1 VALACPVCQ
10 QPFGAGAAGGAAV
23 CKRCD
28 LAFPRERV
36 GNFQDLTIE
45 AARLPSELVGAGSQP
60 SEPAEEE
67 EEGGLLQRLPFVGTT
82 DAIAGM
88 LGLPQSKEV
97 EALVRDVVREGGPFR
112 PRAGQQL
119 GTSTFQSPVVTFA
132 YERGWRQSFASS
144 GFPGVEEEFKL
155 AQTFLAETSEAGQ
168 GVLLDASC
176 GSGLFSRRFASS
188 GAYGSVVALDFSASM
203 LRQVDSFAKKELG
216 RDYAAPPEL
225 GGRALSLVRADI
237 GRLPFPSDA
246 LDGVHASAAIHC
258 WPAPAN
264 AVAEIARVLKPG
276 GVLVMSTFTPRSPMA
291 AAGSGSGNAPYRFW
305 SRDELQSL
313 TRRCGLV
320 DFEAIERQ
328 PAFIMVRVRKP
339 RAD

>member
-1 VALACPVCQ
+1 
-10 QPFGAGAAGGAAV
+10 
-23 CKRCD
+23 
-28 LAFPRERV
+28 V
-36 GNFQDLTIE
+36 GT
-45 AARLPSELVGAGSQP
+45 GSQA
-60 SEPAEEE
+60 SEPAED
-67 EEGGLLQRLPFVGTT
+67 GGLLQRLPFVSTS
-82 DAIAGM
+82 DAIAKT
-88 LGLPQSKEV
+88 LGLPQSKEM
-97 EALVRDVVREGGPFR
+97 EAFVRDIVREGGPFR

-144 GFPGVEEEFKL
+144 GFPGVEEEFEL
-155 AQTFLAETSEAGQ
+155 AQTFLAETSEAGG

-203 LRQVDSFAKKELG
+203 LRQVDAFSRKELG
-216 RDYAAPPEL
+216 GDYGAPAEL

-237 GRLPFPSDA
+237 GRLPFPSDS

-276 GVLVMSTFTPRSPMA
+276 GVLVMSTFTPGSPLA
-291 AAGSGSGNAPYRFW
+291 AAGSGGGGAPYKFW
-305 SRDELQSL
+305 TRDELQSL

-339 RAD
+339 QTD